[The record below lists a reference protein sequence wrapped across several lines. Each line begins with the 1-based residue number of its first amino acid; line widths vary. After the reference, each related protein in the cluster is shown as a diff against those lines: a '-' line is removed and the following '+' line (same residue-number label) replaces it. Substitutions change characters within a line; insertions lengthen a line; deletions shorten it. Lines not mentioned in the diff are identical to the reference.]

1 MKHEKPPK
9 SGTFKIALNKVATI
23 KRPIQQVGD
32 KTYSAISIPLEG
44 ENGDIINDPIIFDDT
59 FQERYCDVGLEG
71 HMPTSEAPFKLEVE
85 NLDQVDNG
93 LSAAAYQ
100 KFVVEGEPLEKPNV
114 CFNHMKDNIAHFVS
128 FDGSFASQDKM
139 SAMAACWAMS
149 TYITPVLDTVGYI
162 WPTGEKGSGKS
173 QCMKTI
179 IEMCY
184 LGTTLT
190 SSSTYASVRNQ
201 ADLGATLGFD
211 DCENI
216 KGMDSSKRELLLAG
230 NTKGVTASVQVP
242 GGRDGEWKTRKIDA
256 FAPRAFTSIG
266 LPDATLGSR
275 TIMVPLARTSDT
287 EKTRRKPSNKKDWL
301 FGPEYVRDVTWLN
314 MVKYLSQIEAAKE
327 RVNNSSSVAGR
338 DFDIFQGILSIA
350 AWLET
355 DHGEEG
361 LLASMLEVMEQYLAQ
376 RDENVLPSLE
386 ELLLE
391 ALAESFRDIRG
402 NTKRCPTSDIAEK
415 ITELCEAKDITDE
428 NLASVDAQRVGSL
441 MRWLGF
447 QKHSTNGSN
456 RSWVIDRK
464 LLEQHCNAHGIHIA
478 PPMET
483 PMPDWAFEENRT
495 KWEEDITVPEDEKP
509 W

>member
-71 HMPTSEAPFKLEVE
+71 HKPTSEAPFKLEVE

-179 IEMCY
+179 IQMCY

-211 DCENI
+211 DCEDI
-216 KGMDSSKRELLLAG
+216 KNMDSSKRELLLAG

-275 TIMVPLARTSDT
+275 TIMVSLARTSDT

-301 FGPEYVRDVTWLN
+301 FDPEYVRDVTWLN

-361 LLASMLEVMEQYLAQ
+361 LLNSMLEVMEQYLAQ

-386 ELLLE
+386 ELMLE
-391 ALAESFRDIRG
+391 AMATYFS
-402 NTKRCPTSDIAEK
+402 PTSKNSIKLYTDDISTA
-415 ITELCEAKDITDE
+415 ITEVCLGRDITDE
-428 NLASVDAQRVGSL
+428 SLAYAGNQRVGQVLSRL
-441 MRWLGF
+441 RFKKSGIHGN
-447 QKHSTNGSN
+447 K
-456 RSWVIDRK
+456 RSWQIDRHY
-464 LLEQHCNAHGIHIA
+464 LAQHCNAYGINIA
-478 PPMET
+478 PDLKSQMLSLEAIPSV
-483 PMPDWAFEENRT
+483 ANQ
-495 KWEEDITVPEDEKP
+495 TVPEDEKP